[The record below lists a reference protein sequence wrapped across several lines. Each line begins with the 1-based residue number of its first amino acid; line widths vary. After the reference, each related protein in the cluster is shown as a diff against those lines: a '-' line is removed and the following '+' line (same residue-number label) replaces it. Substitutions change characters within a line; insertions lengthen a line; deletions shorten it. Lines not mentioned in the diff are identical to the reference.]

1 MSANDDHKVTT
12 RVLPGAVIE
21 VSYDGTV
28 CGTVWTEE
36 GPTGVTGDWGKWWE
50 NSAAVG
56 KYMSEGNAVNDLIW
70 RSNGGQK

>member
-1 MSANDDHKVTT
+1 MSATGDHLVTT
-12 RVLPGAVIE
+12 RLTLGGVIE

-28 CGTVWTEE
+28 WMEE

-56 KYMSEGNAVNDLIW
+56 KYMSEGTAVNDLIW
-70 RSNGGQK
+70 RTYAWKK